1 MGTLYICKIF
11 YAWTTIYL
19 KIPNLVK
26 FFQSNSAFL
35 CFVIKLK
42 FIHNE
47 FYVLVFCHRTKVSSQ
62 PRFYVFLSP
71 ITKLEKKSWFAF
83 QICQT
88 HYLCQFK
95 MAWIIFLYVLL
106 ILTSLKFSKSS
117 WFARFEVFF
126 ALVNVALWF
135 PSWLCVFCR
144 LMPLSSCLPL
154 WSLPPCHW
162 VLKMTF
168 F

>member
-1 MGTLYICKIF
+1 M
-11 YAWTTIYL
+11 YL
-19 KIPNLVK
+19 KIPNLVI
-26 FFQSNSAFL
+26 FFQSNSIFL

-47 FYVLVFCHRTKVSSQ
+47 FYVLVFCNRTKVSFQ
-62 PRFYVFLSP
+62 PRFYAFLSP
-71 ITKLEKKSWFAF
+71 ITKLEKNHDLPFKHITPTTYVNS
-83 QICQT
+83 
-88 HYLCQFK
+88 K
-95 MAWIIFLYVLL
+95 MAQIIFLYVLL

-117 WFARFEVFF
+117 LFARFEVFF
-126 ALVNVALWF
+126 ALVNVAIWF
-135 PSWLCVFCR
+135 PSWLCVYCR
-144 LMPLSSCLPL
+144 LIPLSSCLPP